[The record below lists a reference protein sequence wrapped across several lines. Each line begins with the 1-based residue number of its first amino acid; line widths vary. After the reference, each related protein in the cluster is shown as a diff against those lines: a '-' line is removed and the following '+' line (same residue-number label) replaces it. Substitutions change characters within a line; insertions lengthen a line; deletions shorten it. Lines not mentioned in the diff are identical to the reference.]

1 MLLSRAHMTRFVLI
15 LVLLLVGG
23 QVTVAQSDAV
33 SADEYS
39 VYSALINARFIKPGT
54 DFSIIQAYTG
64 LHLGGGAAKE
74 FEDLLW
80 AQNKKSYSL
89 ERRFDIRVKY
99 ELLDDQKCEQMFG
112 KGVEALDKGWDS
124 YWKQHP
130 HSTGLL
136 TLSRVAFNSDPGEA
150 VLFASEVCGGLCGYG
165 YLFRLRKDQGAWKII
180 EERFLWIS

>member
-1 MLLSRAHMTRFVLI
+1 MTRLVLI
-15 LVLLLVGG
+15 LVVLLSAAH
-23 QVTVAQSDAV
+23 VTVAQSDTV

-39 VYSALINARFIKPGT
+39 VYSALINARFIKPET
-54 DFSIIQAYTG
+54 DFCIIQAHTG
-64 LHLGGGAAKE
+64 LQLGGGAAKE
-74 FEDLLW
+74 FEDLLS

-99 ELLDDQKCEQMFG
+99 QLLDDRQFEQTFG
-112 KGVEALDKGWDS
+112 KGVEALDKGWNT

-136 TLSRVAFNSDPGEA
+136 TLSRVAFNSDTGEA

-165 YLFRLRKDQGAWKII
+165 YLFRLKKDQGAWKII